1 MKDTFS
7 VAQGITLRQKVAGN
21 PCTHWSLLESLSND
35 SDSAVRSQVAH
46 NQNTPSLLLHHMVE
60 REKDVHVLWV
70 LASNPNTPPVA
81 LQELVNRSF
90 VKVEKS

>member
-1 MKDTFS
+1 
-7 VAQGITLRQKVAGN
+7 
-21 PCTHWSLLESLSND
+21 
-35 SDSAVRSQVAH
+35 
-46 NQNTPSLLLHHMVE
+46 MVE